1 MGLYHIR
8 NDFSHTPFP
17 YYSSVKNRK
26 SILLI
31 PSVPEFNVAFQH
43 GIYRMLL
50 TKIILNPLLFTCTP
64 MQTSYSW
71 RSAEQSSAEKGKG
84 DRKDCIK
91 KERHTIMTEEKIS
104 LKILSANGNIN
115 FRLSHFLPQ
124 NFKMLIT
131 VKPFLTP
138 EKLPFFLK
146 PSKSQP

>member
-1 MGLYHIR
+1 
-8 NDFSHTPFP
+8 
-17 YYSSVKNRK
+17 
-26 SILLI
+26 
-31 PSVPEFNVAFQH
+31 
-43 GIYRMLL
+43 MLL

-71 RSAEQSSAEKGKG
+71 RSAEQSSAEKVKG

-91 KERHTIMTEEKIS
+91 ERHTIMTVKTEEKIS

-124 NFKMLIT
+124 IFKMLIT

-138 EKLPFFLK
+138 ENLPFFLK